1 MKWLSALFLG
11 LILGIVLPTA
21 LDMRTG
27 LWMQSWAGWGTIR
40 PRADSP
46 GLLLSIPVFLGAA
59 LACRMFFTWH
69 RD

>member
-40 PRADSP
+40 PRVDSP